1 MPDRLALVVASGAE
15 KPDSKTLAKLAK
27 CINDAATARGLDMDA
42 RVYPGTIDQGTEKV
56 SDPSLQQQ
64 LANDGINW
72 IHVLHAG
79 ESKNTKVDA
88 DGSDGAFGFYFQN
101 VRSVTLND
109 TVMDQPGK
117 LRTAGDIRV
126 SGDSS
131 GGFLIGVAAIFPVA
145 GVVPRA
151 PVDRSLCQEFGN
163 SVVDFHLDA
172 QVPQPPEKFSEP
184 ATNQDNPA

>member
-1 MPDRLALVVASGAE
+1 LVMRRHPIIFKLLVIISTTSLSACVHVGSGYSRASTTSYAMPDRLALVVASGAE

-79 ESKNTKVDA
+79 ESKNTRVLFPERTLCHIKRYR
-88 DGSDGAFGFYFQN
+88 DGS
-101 VRSVTLND
+101 T
-109 TVMDQPGK
+109 GK
-117 LRTAGDIRV
+117 AENCWRHQGIGRQFRRFPDRRGSNISSSRGSTAC
-126 SGDSS
+126 
-131 GGFLIGVAAIFPVA
+131 A
-145 GVVPRA
+145 G
-151 PVDRSLCQEFGN
+151 
-163 SVVDFHLDA
+163 
-172 QVPQPPEKFSEP
+172 
-184 ATNQDNPA
+184 